1 MNYFAA
7 WPREK
12 SRTGRVDR
20 CRWSAL
26 IAPVT
31 VTGRCAHL
39 PPEIDPTDGSFQRQ
53 KTPGPW
59 SLIQITRPAIVV
71 SGLCRGCGR
80 GQCVGSALR
89 DGAAAAREQRPNDE
103 GLWPSKFSWW
113 LGEQGTR
120 FCRKRWPPTMRAV
133 VRGLIGTAL
142 FRWFVGFSSTP
153 KPCTVAFAI
162 LRNVP
167 ELARWTSR
175 PLLEFGRGTFCS
187 HVSGFPASHTAT
199 GSTKGIYLGTTHFPG
214 LLSSIWPSFCRARF
228 DV

>member
-1 MNYFAA
+1 MPSDAA
-7 WPREK
+7 PADYLVARRGELERGGLLRCSASWEVADWTRRLVPVI
-12 SRTGRVDR
+12 RVDCAR
-20 CRWSAL
+20 DRPLRSPSVSDRPHRRAGPATKAL
-26 IAPVT
+26 
-31 VTGRCAHL
+31 
-39 PPEIDPTDGSFQRQ
+39 
-53 KTPGPW
+53 GPW
-59 SLIQITRPAIVV
+59 SLIQIMRPAIVA

-187 HVSGFPASHTAT
+187 HVSGFPASHTAIVSV
-199 GSTKGIYLGTTHFPG
+199 STQLYL
-214 LLSSIWPSFCRARF
+214 A
-228 DV
+228 